1 MITLNWGKMALK
13 LAGITVV
20 SFGFGA
26 VMGMFMSSFE
36 LNASAGVDTDRTTR
50 S

>member
-1 MITLNWGKMALK
+1 MTLNWPKVALK
-13 LAGITVV
+13 ITGISVV

-26 VMGMFMSSFE
+26 MMGMFMSSFE
-36 LNASAGVDTDRTTR
+36 LNASAGVDTDRSTR